1 MRTGDKSL
9 NSPTQGESN
18 SPKTTYAYWRNT
30 TMKTEEL
37 KALGLTEEQIAGV
50 FKLNGK
56 SESKGKEELE
66 KVTAER
72 DSLADKLKTATDA
85 LKGFEGVDVA
95 DLKSKI
101 ETLQADLKAKDDD
114 YNAKIA
120 DLSFNALLDNLITAS
135 GAKNSKATKALLD
148 LETLKG
154 SKNQKEDITAA
165 IAAVKA
171 DNDYLFASNEPIKN
185 AVTETNNTT
194 TKDPMAAIKAA
205 MGLKD

>member
-1 MRTGDKSL
+1 
-9 NSPTQGESN
+9 
-18 SPKTTYAYWRNT
+18 
-30 TMKTEEL
+30 MKTEEL

-56 SESKGKEELE
+56 SESKGKEEIE
-66 KVTAER
+66 KITAER

-85 LKGFEGVDVA
+85 LKTFEGVDVKE
-95 DLKSKI
+95 LEGKI
-101 ETLQADLKAKDDD
+101 ATLQADLKAKDDD

-120 DLSFNALLDNLITAS
+120 YLSFKALLDSLLAAS
-135 GAKNSKATKALLD
+135 GSRNTKATKALLD
-148 LETLKG
+148 LESLKG

>member
-1 MRTGDKSL
+1 
-9 NSPTQGESN
+9 
-18 SPKTTYAYWRNT
+18 
-30 TMKTEEL
+30 MKTEEL
-37 KALGLTEEQIAGV
+37 KALGLTDEQIAGV
-50 FKLNGK
+50 FKINGK
-56 SESKGKEELE
+56 AESKGKEEIE
-66 KVTAER
+66 KITAER

-85 LKGFEGVDVA
+85 LKTFEGVDVKE
-95 DLKSKI
+95 LEGKI
-101 ETLQADLKAKDDD
+101 ATLQADLKAKDDD

-171 DNDYLFASNEPIKN
+171 DNDYLFTSNEPIEN
-185 AVTETNNTT
+185 AVTETNNNT
-194 TKDPMAAIKAA
+194 TKDPMAAVRAA
-205 MGLKD
+205 MGLKE

>member
-1 MRTGDKSL
+1 
-9 NSPTQGESN
+9 
-18 SPKTTYAYWRNT
+18 
-30 TMKTEEL
+30 MKTEEL
-37 KALGLTEEQIAGV
+37 KALGLTDEQIAGV

-56 SESKGKEELE
+56 SEIKGKEEIE
-66 KVTAER
+66 KITAER

-85 LKGFEGVDVA
+85 LKTFEGVDVKE
-95 DLKSKI
+95 LEGKI
-101 ETLQADLKAKDDD
+101 ATLQADLKAKDDD

-135 GAKNSKATKALLD
+135 GAKNAKATKALLD

-154 SKNQKEDITAA
+154 SKNQKEDIIAA

-205 MGLKD
+205 MGLKN

>member
-1 MRTGDKSL
+1 
-9 NSPTQGESN
+9 
-18 SPKTTYAYWRNT
+18 
-30 TMKTEEL
+30 MKTEEL
-37 KALGLTEEQIAGV
+37 KALGLTDEQIAGV

-56 SESKGKEELE
+56 SESKGKEELD

-72 DSLADKLKTATDA
+72 DSLADKLKTAEEA
-85 LKGFEGVDVA
+85 LKGFAGEDIKELEG
-95 DLKSKI
+95 KI
-101 ETLQADLKAKDDD
+101 ATLQADLKAKDDD

-120 DLSFNALLDNLITAS
+120 DLSFNALLDSLLAAS
-135 GAKNSKATKALLD
+135 GSRNTKATKALLD
-148 LETLKG
+148 LESLKG

-171 DNDYLFASNEPIKN
+171 DNDYLFTSNEPIKN

-194 TKDPMAAIKAA
+194 TKDPMAAVRAA